1 MVQKQYDK
9 RIFAG
14 VLIIIAGLALLLS
27 NFGIFPPEIKRYIFR
42 WEVLLMGIGLVS
54 VISSEHKG
62 FGVVLLVVGGLFYF
76 KDILDFQID
85 FWKLFWS
92 ALLII
97 IGLSILFHNKAH
109 RRHGRAYANASV
121 DLLDE
126 VTIMGGSEKVIHS
139 QNFQGGKLTSIF
151 GGQKL
156 IFTKAKLA
164 GGQNSLEL
172 FAIFG
177 GFELIIPDEW
187 DVKVKITPIFGGFV
201 DKRIVHPDSG
211 HNPEKELL
219 IYGTVIFGGGEIKS
233 F

>member
-1 MVQKQYDK
+1 MIQKHYDK
-9 RIFAG
+9 RMLAG
-14 VLIIIAGLALLLS
+14 VLVIIAGLALLLS
-27 NFGIFPPEIKRYIFR
+27 NFDFFSYEIKRYIFR

-54 VISSEHKG
+54 IISSEHKG
-62 FGVVLLVVGGLFYF
+62 FGVVLFVVGGLFFF
-76 KDILDFQID
+76 KDIFGFQID

-97 IGLSILFHNKAH
+97 VGLSILFHNKTH
-109 RRHGRAYANASV
+109 HRHGKAFMSASADV
-121 DLLDE
+121 LDE
-126 VTIMGGSEKVIHS
+126 VTIMGGSEKIIHS

-164 GGQNSLEL
+164 SGQNALEL

-177 GFELIIPDEW
+177 GFELILPDEW

-201 DKRIVHPDSG
+201 DKRIVHPESG
-211 HNPEKELL
+211 HNSDKELL